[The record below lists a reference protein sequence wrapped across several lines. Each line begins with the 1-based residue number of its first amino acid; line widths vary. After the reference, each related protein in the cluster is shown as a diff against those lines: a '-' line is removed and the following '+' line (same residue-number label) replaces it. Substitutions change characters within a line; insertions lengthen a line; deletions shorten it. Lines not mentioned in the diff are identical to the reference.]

1 MTGSNGFA
9 GRHLRSALA
18 ARGIDT
24 IAAAADV
31 RDAEAVA
38 RDVREAQP
46 DAVAHLAAIT
56 SVADA
61 WGRERDVWDVNAI
74 GALNLAL
81 AVKAHAP
88 EARLLMVSSAEVY
101 GLVAEDDGPIAEDA
115 TVAPTSP
122 YGRSKAAAELACARD
137 DLDIVIAR
145 PFPHTGP
152 GQTETFAIPSFAG
165 QIARIEAGGA
175 PPVIK
180 VGNLAARRDYSDVRD
195 VADAYAR
202 LLHLKGGPRVFNIA
216 TGGALA
222 MWDVLEQLLALAAVE
237 IAVEVD
243 PGRMRP
249 SDIPL
254 LVGSSERLREAT
266 GWRPT
271 RPLGETL
278 ADVLEAARQG
288 VATT

>member
-1 MTGSNGFA
+1 MTGADGFA

-18 ARGIDT
+18 ARGIET
-24 IAAAADV
+24 VPSTADV
-31 RDAEAVA
+31 RDAEALA
-38 RDVREAQP
+38 LEMREVQP
-46 DAVAHLAAIT
+46 EAVAHLAGIT

-61 WGRERDVWDVNAI
+61 WSREREVWEVNAL
-74 GALNLAL
+74 GTLNLAL

-88 EARLLMVSSAEVY
+88 EARLLLVSSAEVY
-101 GLVAEDDGPIAEDA
+101 GNAGDDETPVSEERPA
-115 TVAPTSP
+115 APVTP
-122 YGRSKAAAELACARD
+122 YGRSKAAAELAGARD

-152 GQTETFAIPSFAG
+152 GQSEDFAIPSFAG
-165 QIARIEAGGA
+165 QIARIEAGQA
-175 PPVIK
+175 PRVIK

-202 LLHLKGGPRVFNIA
+202 LLHLTGGPRLFNIA
-216 TGGALA
+216 TGTAHE
-222 MWDVLEQLLALAAVE
+222 MSSILERLLALATCE

-243 PGRMRP
+243 PSRMRP
-249 SDIPL
+249 ADIPL
-254 LVGSSERLREAT
+254 LVGSAERLGEAT

-271 RPLGETL
+271 RSLGETL
-278 ADVLEAARQG
+278 ADVLDAARLG